1 MALIQEL
8 TKKKLIHPPKWL
20 PDNMCYATIM
30 GSQAYGVSDDSSDM
44 DIYGFCMPP
53 KHIIFPHLAGV
64 IIGFGEQGEKFEQ
77 FQAVNNVVDPNA
89 NGGKGRKYDISIY
102 NIVRYFHLCMHM
114 NPNMV
119 DSLFTPTNCVIH
131 STKVGEMVRAARR
144 DFLNKKCWHTYK
156 GYAYAQMK
164 KMSSQERTGKRKE
177 VVDEYGFDLKFGYHL
192 VRLMGEVEQILREGD
207 LDLQRDNERLKA
219 IRRGEWTE
227 ERIKEYFAE
236 QEKLLEQV
244 YIDSQL
250 PYSPNDVEPKLKNLL
265 LNCLEEHYGSLEGCV
280 VQPDIAVQA
289 LRDIRAVIDRVSDL
303 L

>member
-8 TKKKLIHPPKWL
+8 TRKKLIHPPKWL

-77 FQAVNNVVDPNA
+77 FQAVNVVDPTA
-89 NGGKGRKYDISIY
+89 NGGKGREYDIFIY

-144 DFLNKKCWHTYK
+144 DFLNKKCWHTFK
-156 GYAYAQMK
+156 GYAYQMLK
-164 KMSSQERTGKRKE
+164 KGFGKNIPARKLYLFNE
-177 VVDEYGFDLKFGYHL
+177 THNVPET
-192 VRLMGEVEQILREGD
+192 IT
-207 LDLQRDNERLKA
+207 LDDIKEE
-219 IRRGEWTE
+219 ISRRG
-227 ERIKEYFAE
+227 IKIG
-236 QEKLLEQV
+236 QQK
-244 YIDSQL
+244 D
-250 PYSPNDVEPKLKNLL
+250 
-265 LNCLEEHYGSLEGCV
+265 G
-280 VQPDIAVQA
+280 
-289 LRDIRAVIDRVSDL
+289 R
-303 L
+303 